1 MTAVVERAE
10 KSGKEV
16 MPLIVPTNNP
26 LYAVVRT
33 AKDLQVQ
40 ELIVGV
46 SNKNTADEQLD
57 QMAFYWFNVC
67 DSKPRAADRAHPE
80 PRSRSASRSG
90 RRQSHSQDERTRRP
104 ARWPNCG
111 RPASACTGVLL
122 AHDGSLDEPRPVPK
136 RS

>member
-16 MPLIVPTNNP
+16 VPLIIPTNNP

-33 AKDLQVQ
+33 AHDLQVQ

-57 QMAFYWFNVC
+57 QIGA
-67 DSKPRAADRAHPE
+67 
-80 PRSRSASRSG
+80 
-90 RRQSHSQDERTRRP
+90 
-104 ARWPNCG
+104 
-111 RPASACTGVLL
+111 VLVQRL
-122 AHDGSLDEPRPVPK
+122 R
-136 RS
+136 